1 MLDPGWLPEEED
13 EMKRYATIVILVLAT
28 LYLVIR

>member
-13 EMKRYATIVILVLAT
+13 EIKRYATIIILVLAM
-28 LYLVIR
+28 LYLIK

>member
-13 EMKRYATIVILVLAT
+13 EMKRYITFVILILVT
-28 LYLVIR
+28 IYLVVR